1 MAHANSQGGRR
12 LARLREANQ
21 VCHLAPPLTATVPG
35 ERIVSLYDS
44 DNYDHYLDS
53 IERRSVPENLP
64 LELLLSI
71 R

>member
-1 MAHANSQGGRR
+1 M
-12 LARLREANQ
+12 
-21 VCHLAPPLTATVPG
+21 CHLAPPLTATVPG